1 MYKFNNC
8 QTIIFIYKCIL
19 RTKSQQLISLEDR
32 EFLHVDIIIKQQFI
46 KQSCL
51 QAHYAQQVTVHAIDD
66 KEVKIGKFSLLTHL
80 IVF

>member
-32 EFLHVDIIIKQQFI
+32 EFHIIKQQFI
-46 KQSCL
+46 TQSCL